1 MMKFLLS
8 KHSRSIF
15 IFALLSL
22 FMCMAAGKVY
32 AEERNPVVKI
42 DNTSYTS
49 SGTEVTLRLWMF
61 NWKYAVPNTKKY
73 NARFT
78 GDVSLYIDDKEVG
91 KLNSMWGLISGSS
104 YTFFKDEPGI
114 VGKSSDINLDGT
126 NVGTAQFQDLKSVQT
141 CPYNNNTTE
150 NSWYTVDL
158 KLSFNKSFSYYGHK
172 ITVKGKWQDQSSG
185 SVVEKNVTLANDI
198 NGFVRPINLKVQ
210 PSGDNMVFS
219 WKQQGYNNNA
229 STLGKWI
236 VYKREDGNNVKLGE
250 VAANEH
256 SLSIEKKQYSCSNG
270 YIMTF
275 LPNVCEGEETVCGLT
290 TSLAATGHQIND
302 DDICQMCGH
311 SFFRYHTSD
320 GNIVDISGKD
330 FGANVVSHE
339 VVDGECVIEF
349 DAPITKIPQ
358 YAFKTTKL
366 VGELRI
372 PNTVT
377 SIQDYAFNLCTGLT
391 GNLVIP
397 NSVTEIGNNA
407 FYKCTGFNG
416 TLTLSSNLKT
426 IGDNAFYECSGFTG
440 SLTLPN
446 SVTTIGRSA
455 FIFCNSFT
463 NLELPKALSAI
474 PYQAF
479 RNCSGLSGNLV
490 IPDGVTEIGEYAFYG
505 CPGFKGTLKLSS
517 NLKTIGKY
525 AFYSCSGFTKIEF
538 PETMS
543 LNVIPEWTFWGCTSL
558 SGNLVIPNSVTKIGD
573 NAFYNCKGFNGT
585 LTLSNNLKVIGE
597 NAFEQC
603 SGFTGALTLPNS
615 LTTIESMTFMGCSG
629 FTGNLTIPNSVT
641 TIGSYAFNNCSG
653 FTGDLIIPNSVTKI
667 GNEAFSD
674 CSGFTGNLTISN
686 SVTTIGNYTFFRCSG
701 FTGDLI
707 IPNSVTTIGIEA
719 FSYCSEFK
727 GNLTIPNSVTTIEER
742 AFLGCSGFTGNL
754 TIPNSV
760 TTIGPSAFLG
770 CSGFTGNLTISNSV
784 TTIGKQA
791 FYECYGFT
799 GDLTIP
805 NSVTT
810 IENSTFE
817 NCFGFKGKLT
827 IPNSVTTIGNSAF
840 GGCFGFTGKLTIPNS
855 VTTIGN
861 SAFGG
866 CSGFTGKLTIPNSV
880 TTIGYSAFGG
890 CSGFTGDLI
899 IPNSVT
905 TIGNL
910 AFRGCSGFTG
920 DLSLPKSLEI
930 VGSLSFTNCKKIKTI
945 KFQSLPKVLD
955 GSLDNYINYKAIFSL
970 SDDSYISDKASGTVN
985 AISYTR
991 VMTSNWGTLV
1001 LPYPLKLTGNEP
1013 YRLYSIDN
1021 MTGEELVLKQ
1031 LEGVVAAGT
1040 PCVVKRNGSEAE
1052 LTFGNN
1058 KAKLNMAINDQLM
1071 DGMNF
1076 SGTYWTK
1083 DVTNGYIIAKDCFWS
1098 VAELN
1103 KSDLVKGVKVK
1114 PFRAWLDGTSPN
1126 GASQLSI
1133 CVSDTATGIGAAGT
1147 IDVLNDTATEYYDL
1161 SGKRLDEPQKGVNI
1175 VRMKS
1180 GKTMKIIIK

>member
-22 FMCMAAGKVY
+22 FMCMAAGKASA
-32 AEERNPVVKI
+32 AELNPVVKI
-42 DNTSYTS
+42 DKTSYTS
-49 SGTEVTLRLWMF
+49 SGTEVTLKLWMF
-61 NWKYAVPNTKKY
+61 NWKYAAFSPKQY

-78 GDVSLYIDDKEVG
+78 GDVYLYIDDKEVAN
-91 KLNSMWGLISGSS
+91 LNEMWLLISGSS

-114 VGKSSDINLDGT
+114 VGKSSGINLDGT
-126 NVGTAQFQDLKSVQT
+126 NVGTAQLQDFKSGQT
-141 CPYNNNTTE
+141 YPYNSNTTDK
-150 NSWYTVDL
+150 SWSTVDL

-185 SVVEKNVTLANDI
+185 TLVAKDVALDNDI
-198 NGFVRPINLKVQ
+198 NGFVRPVNLSAQ

-290 TSLAATGHQIND
+290 TTIAATGHQLK

-320 GNIVDISGKD
+320 GNKVDISRRD

-760 TTIGPSAFLG
+760 TTIGPSAFFG
-770 CSGFTGNLTISNSV
+770 CSGFKGNLTISNSV

-840 GGCFGFTGKLTIPNS
+840 GGG
-855 VTTIGN
+855 
-861 SAFGG
+861 
-866 CSGFTGKLTIPNSV
+866 SGFTGKLTIPNSV

-970 SDDSYISDKASGTVN
+970 SDDSYISPEATGTVN

-991 VMTSNWGTLV
+991 QMSNDWGTLV
-1001 LPYPLKLTGNEP
+1001 LPYPLTLTGDEP
-1013 YRLYSIDN
+1013 YRLYAISTVSED
-1021 MTGEELVLKQ
+1021 ELVLKQ
-1031 LEGVVAAGT
+1031 LEGVVDAGT
-1040 PCVVKRNGSEAE
+1040 PCVVHR
-1052 LTFGNN
+1052 NN
-1058 KAKLNMAINDQLM
+1058 KESELSFKANNADIKKVMYVLSVGDNMT
-1071 DGMNF
+1071 F
-1076 SGTYWTK
+1076 SGTYWPK
-1083 DVTNGYIIAKDCFWS
+1083 EVTDGYVIAKDCFWN
-1098 VAELN
+1098 VEELKN
-1103 KSDLVKGVKVK
+1103 SSSVKGVKVK
-1114 PFRAWLDGTSPN
+1114 PFRAWLDGTSANAP
-1126 GASQLSI
+1126 AQLSMRI
-1133 CVSDTATGIGAAGT
+1133 DGSTTGINA
-1147 IDVLNDTATEYYDL
+1147 IDALNDAEAEYYDL
-1161 SGKRLDEPQKGVNI
+1161 SGKRLDELQRGVNI

-1180 GKTMKIIIK
+1180 GKTKKIIIK

>member
-22 FMCMAAGKVY
+22 FMCMAAGKASA
-32 AEERNPVVKI
+32 AEECTPVVKI
-42 DNTSYTS
+42 DKTSYTS

-61 NWKYAVPNTKKY
+61 NWKKMTITTKDY

-78 GDVSLYIDDKEVG
+78 GDVYLYIDDKEVG
-91 KLNSMWGLISGSS
+91 KLNEMWGLIAGSN
-104 YTFFKDEPGI
+104 YVLLQERPGT
-114 VGKSSDINLDGT
+114 VGNSSVINLDGT
-126 NVGTAQFQDLKSVQT
+126 NVGTAQFQDLKSGQT
-141 CPYNNNTTE
+141 CPYNSNTTE
-150 NSWYTVDL
+150 NTWRTVDL
-158 KLSFNKSFSYYGHK
+158 KLSFNKSFTYYGHK
-172 ITVKGKWQDQSSG
+172 ITVKGKWQDQGNG
-185 SVVEKNVTLANDI
+185 SVVEKNVALDNTI
-198 NGFVRPINLKVQ
+198 NGFVRPVNLSAQ
-210 PSGDNMVFS
+210 PSGDKTVFS
-219 WKQQGYNNNA
+219 WEQEGYNNEA

-236 VYKREDGNNVKLGE
+236 VYKREGDNNVKVGE
-250 VAANEH
+250 AAANEH
-256 SLSIEKKQYSCSNG
+256 SLSIEKKQYSCSKD

-275 LPNVCEGEETVCGLT
+275 LPNICVGEETVCGLT
-290 TSLAATGHQIND
+290 TTIAATGHKPNV
-302 DDICQMCGH
+302 DDICQICGH

-320 GNIVDISGKD
+320 SNIVDISRRD

-349 DAPITKIPQ
+349 DAPITRIPQ

-479 RNCSGLSGNLV
+479 RGCSGLSGDLV
-490 IPDGVTEIGEYAFYG
+490 IPDGVTEIGEYAFHS

-558 SGNLVIPNSVTKIGD
+558 SGNLIIPNSVTKIGD

-597 NAFEQC
+597 YAFEQC
-603 SGFTGALTLPNS
+603 SGFTGDLTLPNS
-615 LTTIESMTFMGCSG
+615 LTTIGNSAFSGCSGFNGNLTLPNSITTIEVSVFDECSGFTGNLILPDSITTIKAFAFYRCSGFMGNLTLPNSITTIGYSAFKGCFGFNGNLTLPNSITTIGESAFEECSG
-629 FTGNLTIPNSVT
+629 FTGNLTLPNSIT
-641 TIGSYAFNNCSG
+641 TIEGWTFSGCSRFTGNLTLPNSITTIKRLAFNGC
-653 FTGDLIIPNSVTKI
+653 T
-667 GNEAFSD
+667 
-674 CSGFTGNLTISN
+674 GFTGNLT
-686 SVTTIGNYTFFRCSG
+686 
-701 FTGDLI
+701 
-707 IPNSVTTIGIEA
+707 
-719 FSYCSEFK
+719 
-727 GNLTIPNSVTTIEER
+727 
-742 AFLGCSGFTGNL
+742 
-754 TIPNSV
+754 
-760 TTIGPSAFLG
+760 
-770 CSGFTGNLTISNSV
+770 
-784 TTIGKQA
+784 
-791 FYECYGFT
+791 
-799 GDLTIP
+799 
-805 NSVTT
+805 
-810 IENSTFE
+810 
-817 NCFGFKGKLT
+817 
-827 IPNSVTTIGNSAF
+827 
-840 GGCFGFTGKLTIPNS
+840 
-855 VTTIGN
+855 
-861 SAFGG
+861 
-866 CSGFTGKLTIPNSV
+866 
-880 TTIGYSAFGG
+880 
-890 CSGFTGDLI
+890 
-899 IPNSVT
+899 
-905 TIGNL
+905 
-910 AFRGCSGFTG
+910 
-920 DLSLPKSLEI
+920 LPKSLE
-930 VGSLSFTNCKKIKTI
+930 VVSHDSFYKCNNIQTF
-945 KFQSLPKVLD
+945 KFQSLPKVLK
-955 GSLDNYINYKAIFSL
+955 GSLNDYKPIVSL
-970 SDDSYISDKASGTVN
+970 SDDSYISDQATGTAD

-991 VMTSNWGTLV
+991 QMSSDWGTLV
-1001 LPYPLKLTGNEP
+1001 LPYPLTLTGNKP
-1013 YRLYSIDN
+1013 YRLYTIEN
-1021 MTGEELVLKQ
+1021 MNGDELVLKQ
-1031 LEGVVAAGT
+1031 LDKDVLAGT
-1040 PCVVKRNGSEAE
+1040 PCVVKRNGSETE
-1052 LTFGNN
+1052 LTFGANN
-1058 KAKLNMAINDQLM
+1058 AALNMATEGKTVGDM
-1071 DGMNF
+1071 TF
-1076 SGTYWTK
+1076 RGTYWTEE
-1083 DVTNGYIIAKDCFWS
+1083 VNSGYVISKNSFWN

-1161 SGKRLDEPQKGVNI
+1161 SGKRLDELQRGVNI

-1180 GKTMKIIIK
+1180 GKTKKIIIK